1 VVVVDFAGCVVVGLI
16 VVVVAGA
23 TVVVVTGFSVVV
35 VVGVI
40 FLGGRVA
47 LGGTTTGTTFPLL
60 SIGKPV
66 LGSTP
71 TALPRRGVV
80 VGVGGVVVVG
90 VVVAAITD
98 PFLVVRIL

>member
-1 VVVVDFAGCVVVGLI
+1 VVVVDFAGCVVAGLI

-35 VVGVI
+35 VVGVV
-40 FLGGRVA
+40 FLGGSVA

-71 TALPRRGVV
+71 TDLPRRGVV

-90 VVVAAITD
+90 VVVAAIID
-98 PFLVVRIL
+98 PFLVV